1 MNENR
6 NVAELVQAAVTE
18 AQVQSRERMGRDY
31 ASVYEAWAVLRQQLE
46 NTEAGLKSLKKLHGE
61 LWEAI
66 RDGNGDAEA
75 IEVEQLSGMA
85 RELCQGLAVLTGEAI
100 RAVEELE

>member
-6 NVAELVQAAVTE
+6 NVAELVQATVTE

-31 ASVYEAWAVLRQQLE
+31 ASAYEAWAVLRWELE
-46 NTEAGLKSLKKLHGE
+46 NAETGLKKLKKLHGE

-66 RDGNGDAEA
+66 CDGNGDAEA
-75 IEVEQLSGMA
+75 IEMEQLSGMA
-85 RELCQGLAVLTGEAI
+85 REMRQGLAALAGEAT